1 MDTNSGT
8 HCTWRQAFWQ
18 NLDAAYIQCITY
30 WCKIIMKITW
40 SEPHAQKAK
49 FCAQRRRMCS
59 VSDILY
65 TSVKTHKMSFSARPL
80 IQMNLLWVWKGG
92 LKCTFLAWKIFF
104 AKYRYF
110 IIYRQKTDFLRMC
123 SGSDPLHIRKNTQ
136 KPKFLLSQA
145 FKWKKKY
152 VFRNPRDAI

>member
-1 MDTNSGT
+1 MICFTFESIWILLRWDGGT
-8 HCTWRQAFWQ
+8 LTAGGKVGPWHRRSRDWNR
-18 NLDAAYIQCITY
+18 
-30 WCKIIMKITW
+30 M
-40 SEPHAQKAK
+40 
-49 FCAQRRRMCS
+49 RRRRNFVHNAGAC
-59 VSDILY
+59 VVCRTYY

-123 SGSDPLHIRKNTQ
+123 SMSDILHIRKNTQ
-136 KPKFLLSQA
+136 KSKFNISKFIMINNITIRHL
-145 FKWKKKY
+145 F
-152 VFRNPRDAI
+152 IG